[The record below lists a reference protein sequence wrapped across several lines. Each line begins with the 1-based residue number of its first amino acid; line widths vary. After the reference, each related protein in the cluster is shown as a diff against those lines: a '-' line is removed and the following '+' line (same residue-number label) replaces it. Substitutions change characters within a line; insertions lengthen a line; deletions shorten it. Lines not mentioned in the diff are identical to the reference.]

1 MAPKTHLQAHGAGRT
16 WLVRLL
22 LAALVVVAGYLV
34 FEYGRI
40 SAGYDIVDA
49 GNERAALEEHIASLN
64 DRIAELEQEV
74 ALLETHREIDREA
87 YREVE
92 GSLIALQA
100 KIQEQQDAIAFYR
113 GIVSPADG
121 KPGLRVQDFRL
132 TRGAAEREFN
142 LRLVLVQ
149 AMKHDRKVS
158 GDVAL
163 TVEGSED
170 GETKSYPL
178 TELLPADAD
187 KAWPFS
193 FRYFQ
198 DFDRQL
204 VLPDGFTPERIHV
217 EVRSRTRSI
226 SRWPRFRWIQRAE
239 PSGSTGWMWLLIAVP
254 WSIRIPWKPRY
265 RGLWPWG

>member
-1 MAPKTHLQAHGAGRT
+1 MRG
-16 WLVRLL
+16 L
-22 LAALVVVAGYLV
+22 LAAMAIVVGYLV

-49 GNERAALEEHIASLN
+49 ANEKAALEDHIDSLN
-64 DRIAELEQEV
+64 DRITELEQEV
-74 ALLETHREIDREA
+74 AILETHREIDREA
-87 YREVE
+87 YKEVE
-92 GSLIALQA
+92 GGLLELQE

-132 TRGAAEREFN
+132 TRGLEEREFK

-158 GDVAL
+158 GTVAM
-163 TVEGSED
+163 TVEGNED
-170 GETKSYPL
+170 GEAKSYAL
-178 TELLPADAD
+178 VDLLPADANKD
-187 KAWPFS
+187 WPFS

-198 DFDRQL
+198 DFDRQI
-204 VLPDGFTPERIHV
+204 VLPDGFTPERILV

-226 SRWPRFRWIQRAE
+226 S
-239 PSGSTGWMWLLIAVP
+239 
-254 WSIRIPWKPRY
+254 SIEESFAWETSQ
-265 RGLWPWG
+265 G